1 MLFFV
6 KGGIHMTDAQVQQL
20 VCDISIQYFNKPFRH
35 QAFFNQRL
43 KTTGGRYMLNSH
55 NIELNKNML
64 EVFGADELTGIIKH
78 ELCHYHLHL
87 ENKGYQH
94 KDRDFKQLL
103 AKVGA
108 PRHCSS
114 IKQEA
119 RKTLY
124 KHHYVCSK
132 CGQSYKRQRKVNTQ
146 KYRCSKCLGELFKK

>member
-1 MLFFV
+1 
-6 KGGIHMTDAQVQQL
+6 MTDTQVHQL
-20 VCDISIQYFNKPFRH
+20 VCDISMQYFQKPFRH

-55 NIELNKNML
+55 NIELNKKMF
-64 EVFGADELTGIIKH
+64 EVFGVDELTGIIKH

-94 KDRDFKQLL
+94 KDQDFKQLL
-103 AKVGA
+103 ARVGA

-114 IKQEA
+114 IKQEVK
-119 RKTLY
+119 KTLY

-132 CGQSYKRQRKVNTQ
+132 CGQNYQRQRKVNTL
-146 KYRCSKCLGELFKK
+146 KYRCSKCLGELLKK